1 MPGRGDTTGDAALL
15 AALSELYAVAPDGFV
30 DARTALV
37 QDAKARGDAALA
49 KEVGRLRRP
58 TVAAWAVNQVVRR
71 RPSLVGRLHDV
82 GGRLR
87 AAQAGLD
94 ASAMRDLRSERDGLL
109 AAWAEAAAEV
119 AAGAGRPLA
128 PAALEEVR
136 GTVIAALASGEATEA
151 AVSGHLTRALSY
163 SGFGEVDL
171 SEAVVRTSSGA
182 VLTVVD
188 GVEGERA
195 PKAATSEATASNA
208 AASNA
213 ATSEA
218 ATEHPETA
226 HRQAEREEVEADAER
241 EERAR
246 RLARAAEA
254 QAAAAAAAE
263 EAALAVASARD
274 RADEVR
280 WRVEEL
286 EVQLR
291 RARQEHRDAEQSAT
305 AAARSRR
312 AAVVALAAAERALRA
327 AEADSPS

>member
-30 DARTALV
+30 GTRTALV

-49 KEVGRLRRP
+49 EEVGRLRRP

-119 AAGAGRPLA
+119 AAVAGRPLA

-195 PKAATSEATASNA
+195 PKAATSK
-208 AASNA
+208 A

-218 ATEHPETA
+218 ATEHPEAA
-226 HRQAEREEVEADAER
+226 HRQAER

-254 QAAAAAAAE
+254 QAAAATAAE